1 MRIAPG
7 LPRMKFLLLVYI
19 DPELLDAVPAG
30 EYDTEMRHCIR
41 SADALASQ
49 GTLLGSNKLE
59 APDQA
64 RTVRVREGRTGVFDG
79 PFAETKE
86 VLAGFNLIEADSLE
100 EAVRIAHEFP
110 WAAFGCIE
118 VRPVRD
124 MGIVRER
131 VGAAACQAP

>member
-19 DPELLDAVPAG
+19 EPELLDAEPAG

-86 VLAGFNLIEADSLE
+86 VLAGYNLIEAASLE
-100 EAVRIAHEFP
+100 DAVALAAQFP
-110 WAAFGCIE
+110 WARYGSME
-118 VRPVRD
+118 VRPVAD
-124 MGIVRER
+124 MDAERVR
-131 VGAAACQAP
+131 VGA

>member
-86 VLAGFNLIEADSLE
+86 VLAGYNLIEAASLE
-100 EAVRIAHEFP
+100 DAVALAAQFP
-110 WAAFGCIE
+110 WARYGSME
-118 VRPVRD
+118 VRPVAD
-124 MGIVRER
+124 MDAERVR
-131 VGAAACQAP
+131 VGA

>member
-86 VLAGFNLIEADSLE
+86 VLAGYNLIEADSLE
-100 EAVRIAHEFP
+100 QAVELARQFP
-110 WAAFGCIE
+110 WTHYGSME
-118 VRPVRD
+118 VRPVAD
-124 MGIVRER
+124 MDAERVR
-131 VGAAACQAP
+131 VGA

>member
-1 MRIAPG
+1 
-7 LPRMKFLLLVYI
+7 MKFLLLVYI

-86 VLAGFNLIEADSLE
+86 VLAGYNLIEAASLE
-100 EAVRIAHEFP
+100 DAVALAAQFP
-110 WAAFGCIE
+110 WARYGSME
-118 VRPVRD
+118 VRPVAD
-124 MGIVRER
+124 MDAERVR
-131 VGAAACQAP
+131 VGA

>member
-1 MRIAPG
+1 
-7 LPRMKFLLLVYI
+7 MKYLLLVYI

-86 VLAGFNLIEADSLE
+86 VLAGYNLIEAASLE
-100 EAVRIAHEFP
+100 DAVALAAQFP
-110 WAAFGCIE
+110 WARYGSME
-118 VRPVRD
+118 VRPVAD
-124 MGIVRER
+124 MDAERVR
-131 VGAAACQAP
+131 VGA

>member
-41 SADALASQ
+41 SADALSSQ

-86 VLAGFNLIEADSLE
+86 VLAGYNLFEAASLE
-100 EAVRIAHEFP
+100 DAVALAAQFP
-110 WAAFGCIE
+110 WARYGSME
-118 VRPVRD
+118 VRPVAD
-124 MGIVRER
+124 MDAERVR
-131 VGAAACQAP
+131 VGA

>member
-86 VLAGFNLIEADSLE
+86 VLAGYNLVEADSLE
-100 EAVRIAHEFP
+100 QAIELASRFP
-110 WAAFGCIE
+110 WARYGSME
-118 VRPVRD
+118 VRAVAD
-124 MGIVRER
+124 MEAERER
-131 VGAAACQAP
+131 VGA